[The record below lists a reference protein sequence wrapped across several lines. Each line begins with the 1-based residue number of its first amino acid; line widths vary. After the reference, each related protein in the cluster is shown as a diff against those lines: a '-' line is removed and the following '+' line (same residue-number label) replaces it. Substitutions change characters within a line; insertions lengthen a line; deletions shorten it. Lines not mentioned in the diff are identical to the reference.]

1 MFDAELYQIS
11 KEAVDNIN
19 DNFLDKIKRHNLDFA
34 LTALKK
40 YLKNGTVSKEGVLH
54 FSIHSNGEFEEE
66 AEHRIFAS
74 IITTGFMKYLEDE
87 LCLYLIK
94 NDSVMSYPTPYNT
107 LEFIWDAKS
116 YFVKNMSEA
125 SKKELQI

>member
-11 KEAVDNIN
+11 KETVEGIN
-19 DNFLDKIKRHNLDFA
+19 DNFLEKIKRNNLEFA

-54 FSIHSNGEFEEE
+54 FSIHSNGEFEEKT
-66 AEHRIFAS
+66 EHRIFVS
-74 IITTGFMKYLEDE
+74 IITTGFMRYLEEE

-94 NDSVMSYPTPYNT
+94 NDSVMSYPMPYNT

-116 YFVKNMSEA
+116 YFVKNMAEA
-125 SKKELQI
+125 SKKGLQI